1 MLKKF
6 LPFLFLPLLL
16 AGCNATLDN
25 LTPQQ
30 QVRNADN
37 LYPVEIAVASRQQA
51 MRWQSIRPEIVVGSE
66 FYKMR
71 PTPLMTNRWEGLIPV
86 PLGTSAV
93 NYRYKVNYEYNAMGA
108 PRTDSIRSPEYTL
121 RIVDK

>member
-6 LPFLFLPLLL
+6 LPLLFLPLLL
-16 AGCNATLDN
+16 AGCNATLNN

-37 LYPVEIAVASRQQA
+37 LYPVEIAVASRQQT

-86 PLGTSAV
+86 PPGTSAV